1 MPRRSGS
8 LHGYDAQRAVRQLEK
23 RVSKEFNQEVLLA
36 EVHDAFG
43 RIRVVEIGD
52 YRFLEFGEQVE
63 QSCVFT
69 RDPAW
74 LEYDYTR
81 AMLLGALLHE
91 APETALFLGLGAGN
105 LTQCCL
111 QFLPLEDVEV
121 IELRPEV
128 PRLAMQFLGLGDDPR
143 LTLRIGDALEL
154 LASAETAD
162 LIFLDL
168 YTDTGPGAGHLAWR
182 FLQDCQQKLNPGG
195 WLVIN
200 QWGTDN
206 DKPLGAA
213 LFRGLFHRHYWEVP
227 VKEGNVV
234 LLIPASLEQTL
245 DVAAVQQRV
254 ERLAPALGYSLLPL
268 LDALRPAS

>member
-1 MPRRSGS
+1 MG
-8 LHGYDAQRAVRQLEK
+8 
-23 RVSKEFNQEVLLA
+23 KEFHEELVLA

-43 RIRVVEIGD
+43 RIRVVEVGE
-52 YRFLEFGEQVE
+52 YRFLEFGDQVE

-81 AMLLGALLHE
+81 AMVLGALLHS
-91 APETALFLGLGAGN
+91 APETALYLGLGAGN

-111 QFLPLEDVEV
+111 RHLPLDDVEV
-121 IELRPEV
+121 VELRPDV
-128 PRLAMQFLGLGDDPR
+128 PRLATQFLGLDDDPR
-143 LTLRIGDALEL
+143 LTIRIGDAMEL
-154 LASAETAD
+154 LPSAEMAD

-168 YTDTGPGAGHLAWR
+168 YTDTGPGAGHLASR
-182 FLQDCQQKLNPGG
+182 FLRDCQSKLNPEG

-213 LFRGLFHRHYWEVP
+213 LFRGLFHRHYWEIP
-227 VKEGNVV
+227 VKEGNVI

-245 DVAAVQQRV
+245 PFAEARERAEALAAK
-254 ERLAPALGYSLLPL
+254 LGYSLLPL
-268 LDALRPAS
+268 LAAVRPAS